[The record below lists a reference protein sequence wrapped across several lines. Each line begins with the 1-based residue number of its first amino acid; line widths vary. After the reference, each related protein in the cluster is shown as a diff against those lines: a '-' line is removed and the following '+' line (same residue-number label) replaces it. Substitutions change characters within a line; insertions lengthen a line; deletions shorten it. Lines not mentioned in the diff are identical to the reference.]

1 LQVKKYGPTQKCG
14 SVNNCGDTM
23 ATNNWVAERVV
34 DCLKD
39 NPKKRIKGVTSY
51 IEEEVFN
58 GDSI

>member
-1 LQVKKYGPTQKCG
+1 
-14 SVNNCGDTM
+14 M
-23 ATNNWVAERVV
+23 ATNNWVSERVV

-39 NPKKRIKGVTSY
+39 NPKKKRTKGVTSY